1 MCGVGWGGSGQ
12 QGSFPF
18 CCNHDKDRAMV
29 WGTDRRAA
37 GGQNSNLIVVS
48 LSLFQINL
56 TNLEI
61 STAAS
66 ICYYTMTIVM
76 LLCLLCVMCV
86 GEDTNVE

>member
-1 MCGVGWGGSGQ
+1 MGA
-12 QGSFPF
+12 
-18 CCNHDKDRAMV
+18 DRQ
-29 WGTDRRAA
+29 AA

-66 ICYYTMTIVM
+66 ICYITMTIVM
-76 LLCLLCVMCV
+76 LLCLLHVMCV